1 MVPLHQNTWAFR
13 WVWRSD
19 GHCSFPFDIRLTWN
33 LEHHLQ
39 LVASRKKSADMILEH
54 NHILHFPQTSHL
66 MVSQRKISELQ
77 GFEIETANDAGIRPK
92 AAHGLA
98 SL

>member
-1 MVPLHQNTWAFR
+1 LLHQ
-13 WVWRSD
+13 
-19 GHCSFPFDIRLTWN
+19 
-33 LEHHLQ
+33 E
-39 LVASRKKSADMILEH
+39 KKFTDLILEH

-66 MVSQRKISELQ
+66 MESQRKISELQ

-98 SL
+98 SLQVGGSSNLSYTLCDPQKMKLLNRRYAVF